1 MCLPRGQRGRLY
13 ADRVR
18 SSRSFFGTLSLSS
31 RRARIHHIE
40 GNQNTVQITLPRP
53 SWYAR

>member
-13 ADRVR
+13 ADRFR